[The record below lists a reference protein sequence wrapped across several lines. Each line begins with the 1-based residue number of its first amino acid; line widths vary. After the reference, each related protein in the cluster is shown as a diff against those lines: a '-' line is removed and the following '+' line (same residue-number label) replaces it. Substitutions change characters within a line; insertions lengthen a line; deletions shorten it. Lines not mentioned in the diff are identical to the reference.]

1 MENFRVT
8 AKPMEMTQ
16 SFEINFDKILQ
27 VYRGKLDCC
36 RCGCEG
42 DYLYTSIEA
51 EKLNADRENHFIKS
65 SDKAIMNDIKKF
77 VSGDYEVQFMHN
89 DTHNELILEI
99 HTHTERSEEDERMGV
114 TIYMEKKCRAL
125 WV

>member
-1 MENFRVT
+1 MKNFRVS

-16 SFEINFDKILQ
+16 TFEINFDKILQ

-42 DYLYTSIEA
+42 DYLYTSVEA
-51 EKLNADRENHFIKS
+51 EKLNAERDNHFIKS

-77 VSGDYEVQFMHN
+77 VSGDYEVQFIHN

-99 HTHTERSEEDERMGV
+99 HTHDLERSEEDERMGV
-114 TIYMEKKCRAL
+114 TIYMEK
-125 WV
+125 